1 MRPFDIPDIRARELL
16 TVIALSEYG
25 SFVAAAAYLK
35 TSQPA
40 LTRTVKRL
48 ERVLGVTLFFRN
60 TRRVEI
66 TAAGRELVTAAE
78 RILGDLEVTARG
90 LSEVPKEQRGRVT
103 LSTHSAFAGNELP
116 QLVRKFRDSRP
127 AIEVRIREGRQT
139 EIIEDVRSGLS
150 DFGIGPIDSLPDTLT
165 SELLLREPLY
175 AVYPTTH
182 QFSAKKKVRLEDL
195 REETLISGPVD
206 TMLRRLVDGAASNAG
221 ISLRYG
227 VTVERLMSILG
238 HVRAGVGIAV
248 VPEGVLPPKPWKEFE
263 ATALSEPALML
274 SFGRI
279 VAADLDSGHPRAALA
294 RFSNQIN
301 HFRACRFWHA
311 R

>member
-103 LSTHSAFAGNELP
+103 ISTHSAFAGNELP
-116 QLVRKFRDSRP
+116 QLVRKFRESRP

-175 AVYPTTH
+175 AVYLTTH
-182 QFSAKKKVRLEDL
+182 QFSTKKKGKVRLEDL

-263 ATALSEPALML
+263 ATALSEPALTL
-274 SFGRI
+274 SFGLITLPGRYLTP
-279 VAADLDSGHPRAALA
+279 AASSMMALVRERARALA
-294 RFSNQIN
+294 
-301 HFRACRFWHA
+301 HA
-311 R
+311 S

>member
-1 MRPFDIPDIRARELL
+1 MRPFDVPDIRARELL

-127 AIEVRIREGRQT
+127 AIEVRIREVCGALGRPVKRLHM
-139 EIIEDVRSGLS
+139 EIR
-150 DFGIGPIDSLPDTLT
+150 
-165 SELLLREPLY
+165 
-175 AVYPTTH
+175 
-182 QFSAKKKVRLEDL
+182 
-195 REETLISGPVD
+195 
-206 TMLRRLVDGAASNAG
+206 
-221 ISLRYG
+221 
-227 VTVERLMSILG
+227 
-238 HVRAGVGIAV
+238 
-248 VPEGVLPPKPWKEFE
+248 
-263 ATALSEPALML
+263 
-274 SFGRI
+274 
-279 VAADLDSGHPRAALA
+279 
-294 RFSNQIN
+294 
-301 HFRACRFWHA
+301 
-311 R
+311 

>member
-1 MRPFDIPDIRARELL
+1 
-16 TVIALSEYG
+16 
-25 SFVAAAAYLK
+25 
-35 TSQPA
+35 
-40 LTRTVKRL
+40 
-48 ERVLGVTLFFRN
+48 
-60 TRRVEI
+60 
-66 TAAGRELVTAAE
+66 
-78 RILGDLEVTARG
+78 
-90 LSEVPKEQRGRVT
+90 
-103 LSTHSAFAGNELP
+103 
-116 QLVRKFRDSRP
+116 
-127 AIEVRIREGRQT
+127 VRIREGRQT

-182 QFSAKKKVRLEDL
+182 PFATKKRGKVRLEDL

-248 VPEGVLPPKPWKEFE
+248 VPEGVLPPRPWKEFE
-263 ATALSEPALML
+263 ATALSEPALTL
-274 SFGRI
+274 GFGLITLPGRYLTP
-279 VAADLDSGHPRAALA
+279 AASSMMALVRERARALA
-294 RFSNQIN
+294 
-301 HFRACRFWHA
+301 HA
-311 R
+311 S